1 MQILI
6 YYLHLKPSHHLCER
20 TNGSDK
26 DSVVIDGQTRL
37 SCALVLNAFPRS
49 RCRLGGHTL
58 LLGQKPVSHNLY
70 QVQKDPITS
79 SLLLH
84 LVAINHS
91 HNIIASALI

>member
-6 YYLHLKPSHHLCER
+6 YYLHLNFSHHLSER

-49 RCRLGGHTL
+49 RCWLSGHTL
-58 LLGQKPVSHNLY
+58 LLGRETGKPE
-70 QVQKDPITS
+70 TS
-79 SLLLH
+79 LT
-84 LVAINHS
+84 
-91 HNIIASALI
+91 